1 MQLSEGLIVAEHYKL
16 LKQLGQGSFGDVWL
30 AHNLLADID
39 VAIKFYGTFDQK
51 GLEEFRNEFKIAY
64 KLHHPNLLNINHF
77 DVYENCPYLVMPY
90 CENGSVSRQI
100 GQMPESEI
108 WKFILDVSGGL
119 AFLHSQQ
126 PPVVHQDIKPDNILI
141 TSDGRYVISDFGIS
155 RSFRTMM
162 SRTNNNVSSSGTIAY
177 MGPERFSE
185 KPMVVLASDI
195 WAFGMTLYEV
205 MNGDVLWEG
214 MGGCVQLN
222 GARIPAISGKFSPE
236 LTRLVTSC
244 LAAETWN
251 RPTAAQIHEYAA
263 AFIKKQTLPP
273 LTVVQEPS
281 KPTPVEP
288 EPVAA
293 PRPVITPQPSPTPYR
308 ASNYSHHSDARPSVP
323 QQSSLSLKSPT
334 VKRGLLIAAGIIAA
348 ILLITGGVKLFATFS
363 EEDDFYSCRTKQD
376 YERFIKEHP
385 SSSFVETA
393 RQRIATLTPSSD
405 APTEA
410 PSQQQPS
417 PNNQQTT
424 NTHHPSPNTPLEHRS
439 LATEGTQETPSPNTQ
454 TPSDIID
461 FEESDNKTQPASK
474 QTKTPAANQQTDD
487 DRAFYRCV
495 SKEDYH
501 AYLTNYPNGKH
512 RQAAEARLTDL
523 LNATNA
529 NQLNLN
535 KTTPER
541 QDINNT
547 NPNPRTPMSQPG
559 MYRRGGPGPGAGRGP
574 GSGPSRTPGQGPS
587 RGPNRGTGSRHFR

>member
-251 RPTAAQIHEYAA
+251 RPTATQIHEYAA

-308 ASNYSHHSDARPSVP
+308 ASN
-323 QQSSLSLKSPT
+323 
-334 VKRGLLIAAGIIAA
+334 
-348 ILLITGGVKLFATFS
+348 
-363 EEDDFYSCRTKQD
+363 
-376 YERFIKEHP
+376 
-385 SSSFVETA
+385 
-393 RQRIATLTPSSD
+393 
-405 APTEA
+405 
-410 PSQQQPS
+410 
-417 PNNQQTT
+417 
-424 NTHHPSPNTPLEHRS
+424 
-439 LATEGTQETPSPNTQ
+439 
-454 TPSDIID
+454 
-461 FEESDNKTQPASK
+461 
-474 QTKTPAANQQTDD
+474 
-487 DRAFYRCV
+487 
-495 SKEDYH
+495 
-501 AYLTNYPNGKH
+501 
-512 RQAAEARLTDL
+512 
-523 LNATNA
+523 
-529 NQLNLN
+529 
-535 KTTPER
+535 
-541 QDINNT
+541 
-547 NPNPRTPMSQPG
+547 
-559 MYRRGGPGPGAGRGP
+559 
-574 GSGPSRTPGQGPS
+574 
-587 RGPNRGTGSRHFR
+587 

>member
-39 VAIKFYGTFDQK
+39 VAVKFYGTLDQK

-155 RSFRTMM
+155 RSFRTQL
-162 SRTNNNVSSSGTIAY
+162 SRTNNVSSSGTIAY

-195 WAFGMTLYEV
+195 WAFGMTIYEL
-205 MNGDVLWEG
+205 MTGDVLWEG

-222 GARIPAISGKFSPE
+222 GARIPDISGKFSPD

-251 RPTAAQIHEYAA
+251 RPTAAQIHEYATA
-263 AFIKKQTLPP
+263 YLQKRTIPP
-273 LTVVQEPS
+273 LPVQ
-281 KPTPVEP
+281 K
-288 EPVAA
+288 A
-293 PRPVITPQPSPTPYR
+293 PMPKPVITPQPSPV
-308 ASNYSHHSDARPSVP
+308 NYQPSHHSYHSAPEPSTP
-323 QQSSLSLKSPT
+323 QLRHPSKSNGQDSLFALPDFLKSPSII
-334 VKRGLLIAAGIIAA
+334 KRGLLISAALIVAM
-348 ILLITGGVKLFATFS
+348 LLITGGVKLFSSFS
-363 EEDDFYSCRTKQD
+363 EEDDFNSCRTLQD
-376 YERFIKEHP
+376 YERFIKNHP
-385 SSSFVETA
+385 SSSLVETA
-393 RQRIATLTPSSD
+393 RQCIATLTPSSD
-405 APTEA
+405 T
-410 PSQQQPS
+410 PSQQEPQHQASQQQES
-417 PNNQQTT
+417 PRPISKPVPEKKEMKQTNNQSQ
-424 NTHHPSPNTPLEHRS
+424 
-439 LATEGTQETPSPNTQ
+439 
-454 TPSDIID
+454 DIIN
-461 FEESDNKTQPASK
+461 FEESKDIAQPDNKQTNAPAV
-474 QTKTPAANQQTDD
+474 NQQNDD
-487 DRAFYRCV
+487 DQEFYRCR

-512 RQAAEARLTDL
+512 RQAAEARLTEL
-523 LNATNA
+523 LNESNG
-529 NQLNLN
+529 NEVKLND
-535 KTTPER
+535 KPVPTSTT
-541 QDINNT
+541 QSNINSDINPIGQRTTRQNFSIGVGT
-547 NPNPRTPMSQPG
+547 NR
-559 MYRRGGPGPGAGRGP
+559 GRGQRGVGYGGGNSRP
-574 GSGPSRTPGQGPS
+574 GGSPRSGGQRSG
-587 RGPNRGTGSRHFR
+587 GGSSHRHSN

>member
-16 LKQLGQGSFGDVWL
+16 LRQLGQGSFGDVWL

-39 VAIKFYGTFDQK
+39 VAVKFYGTFDQK

-108 WKFILDVSGGL
+108 WKFILDVSGGM

-155 RSFRTMM
+155 RSFRTQL
-162 SRTNNNVSSSGTIAY
+162 SRTNNVSSSGTIAY

-195 WAFGMTLYEV
+195 WAFGMTLYEL
-205 MNGDVLWEG
+205 MTGDVLWEG

-236 LTRLVTSC
+236 LSRLVTSC

-251 RPTAAQIHEYAA
+251 RPTAAQIHEYASA
-263 AFIKKQTLPP
+263 YIQKRTIPP
-273 LTVVQEPS
+273 LPLQETP
-281 KPTPVEP
+281 KPKPVITPQP
-288 EPVAA
+288 Q
-293 PRPVITPQPSPTPYR
+293 PVITPQPSPVQYQP
-308 ASNYSHHSDARPSVP
+308 SHHSHHSDPKPFTPKQRHSS
-323 QQSSLSLKSPT
+323 QSDGQDSLFALPDFLKSPT
-334 VKRGLLIAAGIIAA
+334 VKRGLMIAAGLIVA
-348 ILLITGGVKLFATFS
+348 ILLITGVVKLISSFN
-363 EEDDFYSCRTKQD
+363 EDDDFYSCRTVQD

-393 RQRIATLTPSSD
+393 RQRIATLTPPAEAPSD
-405 APTEA
+405 APSST
-410 PSQQQPS
+410 Q
-417 PNNQQTT
+417 
-424 NTHHPSPNTPLEHRS
+424 HPTPNTQHPTPNAQHPTPNAPLEHRS
-439 LATEGTQETPSPNTQ
+439 LATEGTQEHPAPSTQ
-454 TPSDIID
+454 HPTDIID
-461 FEESDNKTQPASK
+461 FEESDGQKSGVK
-474 QTKTPAANQQTDD
+474 NQQTDD

-495 SKEDYH
+495 NKEDYH

-512 RQAAEARLTDL
+512 RDAAQARLTDL
-523 LNATNA
+523 LNETNS
-529 NQLNLN
+529 NKVNLN
-535 KTTPER
+535 KTTSTEVDR
-541 QDINNT
+541 QDVHPT
-547 NPNPRTPMSQPG
+547 NPTPVRSPMTQPG
-559 MYRRGGPGPGAGRGP
+559 YRRGPGP
-574 GSGPSRTPGQGPS
+574 GSGPNRGPS
-587 RGPNRGTGSRHFR
+587 RGPSRGNGPGHFR

>member
-39 VAIKFYGTFDQK
+39 VAVKFYGTLDQK

-155 RSFRTMM
+155 RSFRTQL
-162 SRTNNNVSSSGTIAY
+162 SRTNNVSSSGTIAY

-195 WAFGMTLYEV
+195 WAFGMTIYEL
-205 MNGDVLWEG
+205 MTGDVLWEG

-222 GARIPAISGKFSPE
+222 GARIPDISGKFSPD

-251 RPTAAQIHEYAA
+251 RPTAAQIHEYATA
-263 AFIKKQTLPP
+263 YLQKRTIPP
-273 LTVVQEPS
+273 LPVQ
-281 KPTPVEP
+281 K
-288 EPVAA
+288 A
-293 PRPVITPQPSPTPYR
+293 PMPKPVITPQPSPVHYQP
-308 ASNYSHHSDARPSVP
+308 SHHSYHSALEPSTP
-323 QQSSLSLKSPT
+323 QLRHPSKSNGQDSLFALPDFLKSPSII
-334 VKRGLLIAAGIIAA
+334 KRGLLISAALIVAM
-348 ILLITGGVKLFATFS
+348 LLITGGVKLFSSFS
-363 EEDDFYSCRTKQD
+363 EEDDFNSCRTLQD
-376 YERFIKEHP
+376 YERFIKDHP
-385 SSSFVETA
+385 TSSLVETA
-393 RQRIATLTPSSD
+393 RQCIATLTPSSD
-405 APTEA
+405 T
-410 PSQQQPS
+410 PSQQEPQQQASQQQES
-417 PNNQQTT
+417 PRPISKPVPEKKEMKQTNNQSQ
-424 NTHHPSPNTPLEHRS
+424 
-439 LATEGTQETPSPNTQ
+439 
-454 TPSDIID
+454 DIIN
-461 FEESDNKTQPASK
+461 FEESKDIARPNNN
-474 QTKTPAANQQTDD
+474 QTNAPAANQQNDD
-487 DRAFYRCV
+487 DPEFYRCR

-512 RQAAEARLTDL
+512 RQAAEARLTEL
-523 LNATNA
+523 LNESNG
-529 NQLNLN
+529 NEVKLND
-535 KTTPER
+535 KPVPTSTT
-541 QDINNT
+541 QSNINSDINPIGQRTTRQNFSIGVGT
-547 NPNPRTPMSQPG
+547 NR
-559 MYRRGGPGPGAGRGP
+559 GRGQRSVGYGGGNSRP
-574 GSGPSRTPGQGPS
+574 GGSPRSGGQRSG
-587 RGPNRGTGSRHFR
+587 GGSSHRHSN

>member
-77 DVYENCPYLVMPY
+77 DVFENCPYLVMPY
-90 CENGSVSRQI
+90 CENGSVSRQV

-155 RSFRTMM
+155 RSFRTKM
-162 SRTNNNVSSSGTIAY
+162 SRTNNVSSSGTIAY

-236 LTRLVTSC
+236 LTHLVTSC

-251 RPTAAQIHEYAA
+251 RPTAVQIHEYATA
-263 AFIKKQTLPP
+263 YLQKRTIPP
-273 LTVVQEPS
+273 LPIQEVP
-281 KPTPVEP
+281 KP
-288 EPVAA
+288 EPVIATQ
-293 PRPVITPQPSPTPYR
+293 PVITPQPSPTPYR
-308 ASNYSHHSDARPSVP
+308 DIHHSHHSDARPSAP
-323 QQSSLSLKSPT
+323 QHNHLSQSNGEDSPFSFLDFLKSPT
-334 VKRGLLIAAGIIAA
+334 FKRGLLIAAALIVA
-348 ILLITGGVKLFATFS
+348 ILLITGSAKLFSSFG
-363 EEDDFYSCRTKQD
+363 EEDDFYSCRTKED
-376 YERFIKEHP
+376 YESFIKEHP
-385 SSSFVETA
+385 SSSFVATA
-393 RQRIATLTPSSD
+393 RQRIATLTPSPNTPSE
-405 APTEA
+405 T
-410 PSQQQPS
+410 PSQQESLQ
-417 PNNQQTT
+417 QQTSQQPVITSAPEKKEIKQT
-424 NTHHPSPNTPLEHRS
+424 NN
-439 LATEGTQETPSPNTQ
+439 LA
-454 TPSDIID
+454 SDIIN
-461 FEESDNKTQPASK
+461 FEESDNKAQLTSK
-474 QTKTPAANQQTDD
+474 QTRGIVTNQQTD

-501 AYLTNYPNGKH
+501 AYLTNYPNGRH

-529 NQLNLN
+529 NQVNLN

-541 QDINNT
+541 QNIDRTNT
-547 NPNPRTPMSQPG
+547 TPRRPTAQPS

-574 GSGPSRTPGQGPS
+574 GSGPPPR
-587 RGPNRGTGSRHFR
+587 RHRR